1 VSLFR
6 KRINGTYLLDKR
18 EFNSRLKKMLGFS
31 PGNLDL
37 YEIAFIHRSATFTL
51 PSGKKVNNE
60 RLEYLGDA
68 VLDAILSDYLFEKFP
83 DANEGFL
90 TKIRSRI
97 VNRDVLNELS
107 VSMGINKILISKINS
122 SHLTKNLYG
131 DAFEALIGAVFLDK
145 GFKKTKKVFIKN
157 VLNKYLDLDLIVKTD
172 TDYKSLVFEW
182 VQKHKSNL
190 IFTYNE
196 EYDFNLKKSVFS
208 TVLFIDKKEFG
219 EGHGSSKKEAEQEA
233 ACLAWISCLA
243 MLLSSSLESNRQ
255 TMSPFSTRLSREPR
269 VFLASKAPISC
280 MADLS
285 KLDCKLA

>member
-6 KRINGTYLLDKR
+6 KKINGTYLPDKR
-18 EFNSRLKKMLGFS
+18 EFRSRLIKILGFK
-31 PGNLDL
+31 PRNLEL

-51 PSGKKVNNE
+51 SNGKKVNNE

-97 VNRDVLNELS
+97 VNRDVLNQLAL
-107 VSMGINKILISKINS
+107 SMGINKILVSRVNS

-131 DAFEALIGAVFLDK
+131 DAFEALIGSVFLDR
-145 GFKKTKKVFIKN
+145 GFSKTKKLFIKN
-157 VLNKYLDLDLIVKTD
+157 VLNKYLDLNLIVKTD

-182 VQKHKSNL
+182 VQKNKSNL

-196 EYDFNLKKSVFS
+196 EYDFVQKKSVFS
-208 TVLFIDKKEFG
+208 TTLFIDKQEFG

-233 ACLAWISCLA
+233 SSQAWK
-243 MLLSSSLESNRQ
+243 
-255 TMSPFSTRLSREPR
+255 RL
-269 VFLASKAPISC
+269 K
-280 MADLS
+280 DNYNG
-285 KLDCKLA
+285 

>member
-1 VSLFR
+1 MSLFR
-6 KRINGTYLLDKR
+6 KRINGTYILDKQ
-18 EFNSRLKKMLGFS
+18 EFISSLKKILGFR
-31 PGNLDL
+31 PGNLKL

-51 PSGKKVNNE
+51 PNGKKINNE

-97 VNRDVLNELS
+97 VNRDVLNQLA
-107 VSMGINKILISKINS
+107 VSMGINKILISKIS
-122 SHLTKNLYG
+122 SVHLTKNLYG
-131 DAFEALIGAVFLDK
+131 DAFEALIGSVFLDK
-145 GFKKTKKVFIKN
+145 GFKKTKNLFIKN
-157 VLNKYLDLDLIVKTD
+157 VLNKYLDLNVIVNTD
-172 TDYKSLVFEW
+172 SDYKSLVFEW

-208 TVLFIDKKEFG
+208 TTLIIDRQEFG

-233 ACLAWISCLA
+233 SCQAWKRLKENF
-243 MLLSSSLESNRQ
+243 SS
-255 TMSPFSTRLSREPR
+255 
-269 VFLASKAPISC
+269 
-280 MADLS
+280 
-285 KLDCKLA
+285 

>member
-1 VSLFR
+1 VSLFHR
-6 KRINGTYLLDKR
+6 RINGTYLQDKR
-18 EFNSRLKKMLGFS
+18 EFASRLNKILGFR
-31 PGNLDL
+31 PGNLKL

-51 PSGKKVNNE
+51 PDGKKVNNE

-97 VNRDVLNELS
+97 VNHDVLNQLAIS
-107 VSMGINKILISKINS
+107 IGINKILISKIS
-122 SHLTKNLYG
+122 SIHLTKNLYG
-131 DAFEALIGAVFLDK
+131 DAFEALIGSVFLDK

-157 VLNKYLDLDLIVKTD
+157 VLNKYLNLSQIVKTD

-190 IFTYNE
+190 VFTYNE

-208 TVLFIDKKEFG
+208 TTLIIDKQEFG

-233 ACLAWISCLA
+233 ASQAWKRLKDKISC
-243 MLLSSSLESNRQ
+243 
-255 TMSPFSTRLSREPR
+255 
-269 VFLASKAPISC
+269 
-280 MADLS
+280 
-285 KLDCKLA
+285 

>member
-1 VSLFR
+1 MSLFR
-6 KRINGTYLLDKR
+6 RRINGTYLQDKR
-18 EFNSRLKKMLGFS
+18 EFASRLNKILGFR
-31 PGNLDL
+31 PGNLKL

-51 PSGKKVNNE
+51 PDGKKVNNE

-97 VNRDVLNELS
+97 VNRDVLNQLAI
-107 VSMGINKILISKINS
+107 SMGINKILISKIS
-122 SHLTKNLYG
+122 SIHLTKNLYG
-131 DAFEALIGAVFLDK
+131 DAFEALIGSVFLDK

-157 VLNKYLDLDLIVKTD
+157 VLNKYLNLSQIVKTD
-172 TDYKSLVFEW
+172 SDYKSLVFEW

-190 IFTYNE
+190 VFTYNE

-208 TVLFIDKKEFG
+208 TTLIIDKQEFG

-233 ACLAWISCLA
+233 ARQAWERLKDKISC
-243 MLLSSSLESNRQ
+243 
-255 TMSPFSTRLSREPR
+255 
-269 VFLASKAPISC
+269 
-280 MADLS
+280 
-285 KLDCKLA
+285 